1 MADITVSVAAAP
13 ADLGTWLEL
22 ARRVEAAGFHGL
34 VMGDHPGS
42 GLSPW
47 PALGCAAAVT
57 STLEL
62 GTCVVQAGVR
72 EPMQVVAEAATLSV
86 LAPGRVVL
94 GIGAGHTP
102 REWADVGRQ
111 RPGPAE
117 RAARLTE
124 FAEVTARL
132 LAGETVT
139 HASRW
144 LSLTDSRLE
153 GFPPAADGVRLM
165 IGGGHPE
172 LLRCAGRLADVVGLA
187 GLGRTLEDG
196 HSHEARWSA
205 DVLRGQLDLVAEA
218 ARDAGRSPALEALVQ
233 AVVVTQDRPAVIGEL
248 EAKFD
253 VPASDL
259 AATPYLLVGSHEQ
272 IAAQLRD
279 QAGLLGITRYVV
291 REEAIPQMERV
302 LGLLSEQ

>member
-1 MADITVSVAAAP
+1 MPDITVSVAAAP
-13 ADLGTWLEL
+13 ADLDSWLEL
-22 ARRVEAAGFHGL
+22 ARRVEAGGFHGL

-57 STLEL
+57 STIEL

-72 EPMQVVAEAATLSV
+72 EPMQVAAEAATLSV

-94 GIGAGHTP
+94 GMGAGHTP
-102 REWADVGRQ
+102 REWTDVGRQ
-111 RPGPAE
+111 RPGSAE

-139 HASRW
+139 HAGPAF
-144 LSLTDSRLE
+144 SLADSRLE

-165 IGGGHPE
+165 IGGSHPE

-187 GLGRTLEDG
+187 GLGRTMEDG

-205 DVLRGQLDLVAEA
+205 DVLRRQIDVAAEA
-218 ARDAGRSPALEALVQ
+218 AKNVGRSPALEALVQ
-233 AVVVTQDRPAVIGEL
+233 AVVVTRDRQAALSEL
-248 EAKFD
+248 EAKFG

-259 AATPYLLVGSHEQ
+259 AVTPYLLVGSHEEM
-272 IAAQLRD
+272 AAQLRD
-279 QAGLLGITRYVV
+279 QAGRLGITRYVV
-291 REEAIPQMERV
+291 RQPAVPDLEAV
-302 LGLLSEQ
+302 LPLLRE

>member
-1 MADITVSVAAAP
+1 MPDITVSVAAAP
-13 ADLGTWLEL
+13 ADLDSWLEL
-22 ARRVEAAGFHGL
+22 ARRVEAGGFHGL

-57 STLEL
+57 STIEL

-72 EPMQVVAEAATLSV
+72 EPMQVAAEAATLSV

-94 GIGAGHTP
+94 GMGAGHTP
-102 REWADVGRQ
+102 REWTDVGRQ

-139 HASRW
+139 HAGPAF
-144 LSLTDSRLE
+144 SLADSRLE
-153 GFPPAADGVRLM
+153 GFPPVADGVRLM

-187 GLGRTLEDG
+187 GLGRTMEDG

-205 DVLRGQLDLVAEA
+205 DVLRRQIDVAAEA
-218 ARDAGRSPALEALVQ
+218 AKNAGRSPALEALVQ
-233 AVVVTQDRPAVIGEL
+233 AVVVTRDRQAALSEL
-248 EAKFD
+248 EAKFG

-259 AATPYLLVGSHEQ
+259 AATPYLLVGSHEEM
-272 IAAQLRD
+272 AAQLRD
-279 QAGLLGITRYVV
+279 QAGRLGITRYVV
-291 REEAIPQMERV
+291 RQRAVPDLEAV
-302 LGLLSEQ
+302 LPLLRE

>member
-1 MADITVSVAAAP
+1 VAAAP
-13 ADLGTWLEL
+13 ADLDSWLEL
-22 ARRVEAAGFHGL
+22 ARRVEAGGFHGL

-57 STLEL
+57 STIEL

-72 EPMQVVAEAATLSV
+72 EPMQVAAEAATLSV

-102 REWADVGRQ
+102 REWTDVGRQ

-139 HASRW
+139 HAGPAF
-144 LSLTDSRLE
+144 SLADSRLE
-153 GFPPAADGVRLM
+153 GFPAAADGVRLM

-187 GLGRTLEDG
+187 GLGRTMEDG

-205 DVLRGQLDLVAEA
+205 DVLRRQLDMVTKA
-218 ARDAGRSPALEALVQ
+218 ARHAGRSPALEALVQ
-233 AVVVTQDRPAVIGEL
+233 AVVVTRDRQAALSEL
-248 EAKFD
+248 EAKFG

-259 AATPYLLVGSHEQ
+259 AVTPYLLVGSHAEM
-272 IAAQLRD
+272 AAQLRD
-279 QAGLLGITRYVV
+279 QAGRLGITRYVV
-291 REEAIPQMERV
+291 RQRAVPDLEAV
-302 LGLLSEQ
+302 LPLLRE